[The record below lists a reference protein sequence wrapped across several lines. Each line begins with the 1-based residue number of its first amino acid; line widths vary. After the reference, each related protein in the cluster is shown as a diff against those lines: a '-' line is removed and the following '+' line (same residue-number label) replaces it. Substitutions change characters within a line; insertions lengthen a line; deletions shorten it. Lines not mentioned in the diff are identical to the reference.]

1 MIPQNEGRQIAVFG
15 SGPFHSRVDM
25 VNRKWPSPWS
35 LLHYPPVTIHISR
48 HLRSSLLGPPLH
60 RPLARDERQ

>member
-1 MIPQNEGRQIAVFG
+1 NEDRQIAVFG

-35 LLHYPPVTIHISR
+35 LLHYPSVTIHISR